1 MDCGA
6 LKRMAVALGFVV
18 MVGSVVVMVEDGVA
32 YWAGVVGVVVI
43 EVVSVGLLYFCSKE

>member
-18 MVGSVVVMVEDGVA
+18 MVGSVVVMVGEGVA
-32 YWAGVVGVVVI
+32 YWAGGGGGVVM